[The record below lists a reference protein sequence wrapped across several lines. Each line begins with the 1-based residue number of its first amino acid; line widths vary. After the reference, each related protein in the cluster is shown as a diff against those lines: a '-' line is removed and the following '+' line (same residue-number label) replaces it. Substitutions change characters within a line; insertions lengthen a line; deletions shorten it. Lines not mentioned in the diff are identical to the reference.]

1 MSTQSEFNANLK
13 TNTEKYK
20 TADNARSA
28 AKKQEDKV
36 AKVKSLNASITAIQQ
51 HILSPAG
58 AAIRAAEPLVNQYQS
73 AYNAYTRAH
82 RNEPGYP
89 SGTDTTALN
98 LISALLAP
106 QSEIVAK
113 NKTIIT
119 NADNDIKKLQKQI
132 QDLNPLFF
140 PTSVTKI
147 TSATNAT
154 KTTNQKTVAPKGEK
168 LAFSKDYKYNAPM
181 IKSAYFGTESIQS
194 DVLNKNHVD
203 QGNYQDALQ
212 AWKGV
217 QGGRGTI
224 QMDRK
229 FIQLFDLSD
238 PTAKFDLQ
246 KYGFKFLYNPTT
258 VSMAWGLMS
267 QMDPTF
273 EASGLDKFQAVS
285 AGLLSS
291 TVEFELMLNRIAD
304 FDYINEQGLKSGSM
318 PNTAAI
324 DANLDPAQRN
334 RMYNT
339 LYAASNP
346 YPETVPIDDQREIYR
361 KGTMYDIEYL
371 LKTLNGPNGTFT
383 SALNGITSDRGWM
396 RPTIVELHL
405 GNAMRY
411 RVRIANL
418 SVNHIMFNNR
428 MVPILS
434 TVKLTC
440 SRFNDGPEST
450 TTVNSGGGSN
460 TPASGLNNLRNTT
473 PGYGR

>member
-1 MSTQSEFNANLK
+1 MSNQSTYSNSIENAISAAVNNSRQKQMAAKATTDSLTKLTSSIKNIANKEIVPANDAIAKAEKDKNYVTVLQNAYKRTHSNTADPTLTAQLQIAQTKIDKQKVILSNANIK
-13 TNTEKYK
+13 IDGIN
-20 TADNARSA
+20 
-28 AKKQEDKV
+28 KKITDIGGTKV
-36 AKVKSLNASITAIQQ
+36 TKVGTVTVGTTTSGSGGITA
-51 HILSPAG
+51 PVG
-58 AAIRAAEPLVNQYQS
+58 
-73 AYNAYTRAH
+73 
-82 RNEPGYP
+82 
-89 SGTDTTALN
+89 
-98 LISALLAP
+98 
-106 QSEIVAK
+106 K
-113 NKTIIT
+113 KT
-119 NADNDIKKLQKQI
+119 
-132 QDLNPLFF
+132 
-140 PTSVTKI
+140 
-147 TSATNAT
+147 
-154 KTTNQKTVAPKGEK
+154 
-168 LAFSKDYKYNAPM
+168 AFSKDYQYNAPM

-203 QGNYQDALQ
+203 QGNYQDAIQ

-291 TVEFELMLNRIAD
+291 TVEFELMLNRVSD
-304 FDYINEQGLKSGSM
+304 FDYIGENGLKISG
-318 PNTAAI
+318 
-324 DANLDPAQRN
+324 
-334 RMYNT
+334 
-339 LYAASNP
+339 SNP
-346 YPETVPIDDQREIYR
+346 YPLPVPINDLKSIYR

-371 LKTLNGPNGTFT
+371 LKTLNGPNGQFT
-383 SALNGITSDRGWM
+383 SALNGVTSDRGWM

-450 TTVNSGGGSN
+450 TTVNSGGGANS
-460 TPASGLNNLRNTT
+460 PASGLTNLRNTT